1 MASITSISIDV
12 KKIDKS
18 KLNKGQYLNI
28 DITTRDETN
37 QYGQNVSVSYPQTKE
52 ERAAKKPK
60 TYLGNGRV
68 VWTDGNIS
76 KAEVVKE
83 KTTEEMVDF

>member
-18 KLNKGQYLNI
+18 KLNKGQYLNV

-52 ERAAKKPK
+52 ERAAKEPK

>member
-18 KLNKGQYLNI
+18 KLNKGQYLNV

-37 QYGQNVSVSYPQTKE
+37 QYGQNVSVSYLQTKE
-52 ERAAKKPK
+52 ERAAKEPK

-76 KAEVVKE
+76 KAGVVKE

>member
-52 ERAAKKPK
+52 ERAAKEPK
-60 TYLGNGRV
+60 VYLGNGRV

-76 KAEVVKE
+76 KAGVVKE